1 MQSKKHKKYLLYLN
15 SIKLYYASK
24 SKSLYA
30 LLFNFTSFLIF
41 LAILFTLFELFIKGV
56 DISNIKFNDHV
67 ELLASMPVGLAVAST
82 TLNPYYVTGFA
93 DGESCFYLSISSNS
107 RLRTGYRVKVS
118 FQIGLHENDLSLLKR
133 INAFFGVGSITRHG
147 SESVQYRVS
156 TITDLK
162 VIISHFD
169 KYPLL
174 TNKAADFKLFKSS
187 VELVEQGA
195 HLTDSGL
202 SQLLSLKATLNTGL
216 SESLKAAW
224 PNIVAVTRPCVDNTT
239 ISNLFWLAGFTDAL
253 PQRGKGCF

>member
-133 INAFFGVGSITRHG
+133 INAFFGVGSITRNG

-169 KYPLL
+169 KYP
-174 TNKAADFKLFKSS
+174 F
-187 VELVEQGA
+187 
-195 HLTDSGL
+195 
-202 SQLLSLKATLNTGL
+202 
-216 SESLKAAW
+216 
-224 PNIVAVTRPCVDNTT
+224 
-239 ISNLFWLAGFTDAL
+239 
-253 PQRGKGCF
+253 